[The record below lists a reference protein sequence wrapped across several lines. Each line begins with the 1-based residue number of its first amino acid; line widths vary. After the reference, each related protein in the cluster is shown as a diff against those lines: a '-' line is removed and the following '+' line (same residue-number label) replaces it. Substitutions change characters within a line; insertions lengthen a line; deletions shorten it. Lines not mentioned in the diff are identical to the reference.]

1 MEALRK
7 LNGTLTEERE
17 SLREAVDGH
26 QIDVQDKETKTREL
40 ERQINEAL
48 ASVESESATATQQ
61 TSALSV
67 EREKLKAELSKPL
80 VRRYEFISGRRP
92 GRAVVPAR
100 EGRCTGCNLMLPP
113 QLFNELQL
121 NTKILQCTNCQRVLY
136 FETEE
141 EQKRASAG

>member
-1 MEALRK
+1 
-7 LNGTLTEERE
+7 
-17 SLREAVDGH
+17 
-26 QIDVQDKETKTREL
+26 
-40 ERQINEAL
+40 
-48 ASVESESATATQQ
+48 
-61 TSALSV
+61 
-67 EREKLKAELSKPL
+67 

-100 EGRCTGCNLMLPP
+100 EGRCTGCNMMLPP